1 MTDNKSVDSKKM
13 SDDSKS
19 DRQIELYK
27 KYRPQVWS
35 DLIGQQDVART
46 FQNAISWG
54 REFSAY
60 GLFGPRGCGKTSAAF
75 IFAKA
80 VNCLDPQPDANPCNK
95 CDVCRNI
102 DDNNQ
107 FGVDYIS
114 MANKGYKE
122 DVLEIMKQSRM
133 KADINRRVIILDE
146 VHNLSKSAFDSILIP
161 VESKDMNAT
170 VMFCSTE
177 SDRIPDTISSR
188 IQSRKFSLVPGDIMT
203 EHMKHILEL
212 EGETV
217 RSDILRAVVRR
228 GRGSVRDTLTVLD
241 EVLVSGGIVSTDVGS
256 DIIEALADLSV
267 PDALDAVMRGVSEGQ
282 DGRVI
287 AEGLFSSIRDLIL
300 IGSGVTEIIPP
311 VENEKQVIKKL
322 HNLKGMFAIQEEI
335 GDAINRM
342 SIGTDSR
349 ILLEIAL
356 VKAFK
361 SLKEIRSAASSS
373 KKHLTSNSNSANTSQ
388 KSNDSSLASPSGSGR
403 RRVRQD

>member
-1 MTDNKSVDSKKM
+1 MTDTKSVDSKKM

-256 DIIEALADLSV
+256 DIIESLADLSV

-356 VKAFK
+356 IKAFK
-361 SLKEIRSAASSS
+361 SLKEIRASASS
-373 KKHLTSNSNSANTSQ
+373 KKQSSSGNNSTSTSQ
-388 KSNDSSLASPSGSGR
+388 KNSDSYTSTSSGSGR
-403 RRVRQD
+403 RRVMRD

>member
-1 MTDNKSVDSKKM
+1 MADNKSVDSKKM

-80 VNCLDPQPDANPCNK
+80 VNCLNPQPDANPCNK

-107 FGVDYIS
+107 FGVDYVS

-267 PDALDAVMRGVSEGQ
+267 PNALDAVMRGVSEGQ

-311 VENEKQVIKKL
+311 VENEKQVIKRL
-322 HNLKGMFAIQEEI
+322 HNLKGMFTIQEEI

-361 SLKEIRSAASSS
+361 SLKEIRAAASS
-373 KKHLTSNSNSANTSQ
+373 KKQSSANSNSVSTSQ
-388 KSNDSSLASPSGSGR
+388 KSSDPSTSNSSDSGR
-403 RRVRQD
+403 RQVLRD